1 MQKKKK
7 KKEKQCTGYFY
18 TYIGMKV
25 RRFKGLLSLI
35 SWGIFYCI
43 SKNIF
48 YVQSSIDR
56 IH

>member
-1 MQKKKK
+1 MQKKK